1 MNLQRIAALTK
12 KELKKTIREPAVLF
26 MIFLF
31 PIIFVFAFGASFG
44 GVGGSQTVTYHIGV
58 VNMDQ
63 GSSVNASQT
72 FLAAL
77 TDTKIINVH
86 VYTDNQTAQNDLS
99 QGNVQAVM
107 IIPTDFSQSLASYQA
122 APNNPAQWTNTT
134 VSLYLDKGSLVATQ
148 AIPPIIQQ
156 TLTAIAGQSQQTS
169 SPFQVQTASLVE
181 VKTTSALD
189 FIAPGMFT
197 FASIFLIMMVAQ
209 SFTQDKENGMMKRI
223 RITPTTP
230 TEFMT
235 SQVISYMG
243 IALIQAALVFAMT
256 YALGF
261 RPSIGI
267 STYAFAFMLVLI
279 FSVSN
284 IGFGLI
290 TATISKSAGAAT
302 GLSFLFVLPQL
313 FLGTFVG
320 ASLSSGAQVAGKFV
334 PSYYVTNALTS
345 LFLRG
350 AAINS
355 PAILLDFA
363 VVSIS
368 CVAILAVGVA
378 LYAKYYKV

>member
-1 MNLQRIAALTK
+1 MKLQRIAALTK

-31 PIIFVFAFGASFG
+31 PIVFVFAFGASFG
-44 GVGGSQTVTYHIGV
+44 GVGSSQTVTYHIGV
-58 VNMDQ
+58 VNMDT

-77 TDTKIINVH
+77 TDTKIVNVH
-86 VYTDNQTAQNDLS
+86 VYFDNQTAQNDLS

-107 IIPTDFSQSLASYQA
+107 IIPSDFSQSLASYRV
-122 APNNPAQWTNTT
+122 APNNPVQWTNAT

-169 SPFQVQTASLVE
+169 SPFQLQTASLVE

-267 STYAFAFMLVLI
+267 STYVFAFMTGTDIL
-279 FSVSN
+279 SVKRWVRLNHSDN
-284 IGFGLI
+284 LKIRGCCNRLKLPLRDASTVPWHIRRCIAFFRRSSCRQIRTQLLRYQCVDFTVPQGCCYQQP
-290 TATISKSAGAAT
+290 SHSA
-302 GLSFLFVLPQL
+302 
-313 FLGTFVG
+313 
-320 ASLSSGAQVAGKFV
+320 
-334 PSYYVTNALTS
+334 
-345 LFLRG
+345 
-350 AAINS
+350 
-355 PAILLDFA
+355 
-363 VVSIS
+363 
-368 CVAILAVGVA
+368 
-378 LYAKYYKV
+378 